1 MASPKRSWPPNRET
15 EGETAAAF
23 EAAVAV
29 VKASVARSGE
39 VLSSAKEDLNDH
51 QRWLKAQAAAVE
63 SDRERL
69 AKWLQRQRERQEA
82 HERREQ
88 TRARRSAK
96 RQAVVHAVRDR
107 IAGALFAVR
116 AGVLGTVAAVTGGLN
131 AIDSTAANGL
141 RWIGHGLRNATFAT
155 VATVQHAG
163 QASGRSI
170 RGGVLFA
177 ASGVAAGAARA
188 GSQIQRAAPALGNV
202 AARGYGLVAAS
213 RQRVSDAIG
222 PRAEESVRRL
232 AGRAGTLSRV
242 ARETLAPVLSS
253 AAARAHALAPT
264 LSDRAGAVTRAAGE
278 TIAPI
283 LASAAARAQAL
294 APSLSGRMAAA
305 GAVAGAH
312 LRRAGDGARSLLA
325 RPETSAEAGE
335 NALSLPNRI
344 GRLDLSQM
352 LIIAGAL
359 LLVSGALMLGGGFLL
374 RGGKPEVAAA
384 STTEPI
390 AWLFEHGNLALEE
403 RSVFTFITTPE
414 GLRVTG
420 FAIGGVNMSERNL
433 DAVTGVIKPDNQAK
447 DIKLAMQLI
456 PAEGQPGEITTLE
469 PGAPGAI
476 APQEQFA
483 LVFAFPENGVPPDR
497 VLSEFGG
504 VMLRVRY
511 QDAGTEKSFI
521 QYLSPAF
528 LEQQLAEITGAAKG
542 S

>member
-1 MASPKRSWPPNRET
+1 MASPKRSWPPNRDT
-15 EGETAAAF
+15 DGETAAAF

-39 VLSSAKEDLNDH
+39 VLSSAKEDLSDH

-82 HERREQ
+82 HERREH

-96 RQAVVHAVRDR
+96 RQAVAHAIRDR
-107 IAGALFAVR
+107 IAAALFALRR
-116 AGVLGTVAAVTGGLN
+116 AVLGSVAAVVGTLN
-131 AIDSTAANGL
+131 AIDATAASGL
-141 RWIGHGLRNATFAT
+141 RWVGHRLRDATFAT
-155 VATVQHAG
+155 VATVEHAA
-163 QASGRSI
+163 QSSGRAI
-170 RGGVLFA
+170 RGGVLLVG
-177 ASGVAAGAARA
+177 SGLAAGAARA
-188 GSQIQRAAPALGNV
+188 GATVQLAAPALGNV
-202 AARGYGLVAAS
+202 AARSSNLVAAS
-213 RQRVSDAIG
+213 AQRVSSAIG
-222 PRAEESVRRL
+222 PRAQESMGRV
-232 AGRAGTLSRV
+232 ASRAGILSRA
-242 ARETLAPVLSS
+242 AREAIAPALSS

-264 LSDRAGAVTRAAGE
+264 LSDRAGALSRAARE
-278 TIAPI
+278 TIAPV
-283 LASAAARAQAL
+283 LSAAAGRVQAL
-294 APSLSGRMAAA
+294 TPSLSGRMAAA
-305 GAVAGAH
+305 SVVVGAH
-312 LRRAGDGARSLLA
+312 LRRAGHGAKSLLA
-325 RPETSAEAGE
+325 RPETSAEAGQ
-335 NALSLPNRI
+335 NALSLPHRI

-359 LLVSGALMLGGGFLL
+359 LLVSGVLMLGGGLLL

-433 DAVTGVIKPDNQAK
+433 DAVTGIIKPDNQAK
-447 DIKLAMQLI
+447 DIKLALQLI

-469 PGAPGAI
+469 PGTPGAI

-483 LVFAFPENGVPPDR
+483 LVFAFPEHGVPPDR
-497 VLSEFGG
+497 VLAEFGG

-521 QYLSPAF
+521 QYLSPSL
-528 LEQQLAEITGAAKG
+528 LEQQLSEIVGEAKG